1 MINYQILA
9 DSIPFYENHGF
20 TRIESPWTVSSYVD
34 DLTRPKDKLPF
45 KLAHKDKC
53 LVASGEQSFLYL
65 FLKNFLPKGKY
76 QTITPCYRMEAFD
89 FTHTKYFMK
98 NELIITDTV
107 DDHHLNQL
115 VNVARRFL
123 QNYIPNEHLYVEPTI
138 EGWDIMWKKY
148 DDKEPIELGSYGI
161 RQNDVLTY
169 LFGTG
174 ISEPRLSRVISLEN
188 RVDHSK

>member
-9 DSIPFYENHGF
+9 DSIPYYENNGF

-45 KLAHKDKC
+45 KLEHKDKC

-65 FLKNFLPKGKY
+65 FLKDFLPKGKY

-98 NELIITDTV
+98 NELIITDDVREDKMIETV
-107 DDHHLNQL
+107 NL
-115 VNVARRFL
+115 AAKFFEK
-123 QNYIPNEHLYVEPTI
+123 YIPKEHIRIEPTI
-138 EGWDIMWKKY
+138 EGY
-148 DDKEPIELGSYGI
+148 DVTWQKEKSKDPTPIELGSYGI
-161 RQNDVLTY
+161 RETELGAHI
-169 LFGTG
+169 FGTG
-174 ISEPRLSRVISLEN
+174 VAEPRLSRILQLGKY
-188 RVDHSK
+188 DTH